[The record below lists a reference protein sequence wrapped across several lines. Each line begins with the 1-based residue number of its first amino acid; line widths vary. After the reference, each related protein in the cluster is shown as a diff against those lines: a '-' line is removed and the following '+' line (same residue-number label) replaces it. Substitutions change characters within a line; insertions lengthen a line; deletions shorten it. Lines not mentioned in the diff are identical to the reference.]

1 MIQFREMSFG
11 DVKQVMEIETEV
23 YKSPWNRMAFINELR
38 HNKYASYY
46 VLEENNVVIAY
57 GGIWNVLDEAHI
69 TNIAVKKDLQKQ
81 GYGKKMLNYL
91 EEKAYEKGADAI
103 TLEVRASNNAAQALY
118 EKNGYQSWG
127 VRPKYYTDNNE
138 DAIIMWKTKL
148 EDEIN
153 EH

>member
-1 MIQFREMSFG
+1 MIQFREMDFG
-11 DVKQVMEIETEV
+11 DIKQVMDIETEV

-46 VLEENNVVIAY
+46 ILEEDDVIIAY

-81 GYGKKMLNYL
+81 GYGKKMLDYL
-91 EEKAYEKGADAI
+91 EKKAYEKGANAI
-103 TLEVRASNNAAQALY
+103 TLEVRASNTAAQALY
-118 EKNGYQSWG
+118 EKNGYTSWG
-127 VRPKYYTDNNE
+127 IRPKYYTDNNE
-138 DAIIMWKTKL
+138 DAVIMWKTKL
-148 EDEIN
+148 EDEGN